1 MVVQPK
7 VKGFMC
13 TTAHPEGCKESVRR
27 QIEYVKSQPKAE
39 GPKKVLVLGASM
51 GYGLASRIALTYA
64 CGADSIGVIF
74 DKPVRRRE
82 QPAQAGTTQRRLSSL
97 HRMMVIMRSQL
108 MEMRILRRL
117 KRRRSH

>member
-39 GPKKVLVLGASM
+39 GPKKVLVLGAFM
-51 GYGLASRIALTYA
+51 GSQAELHLHMLVAQILSVLFLT
-64 CGADSIGVIF
+64 S
-74 DKPVRRRE
+74 PVRRRE

>member
-51 GYGLASRIALTYA
+51 GYGLASRMAQILSVLFLT
-64 CGADSIGVIF
+64 S
-74 DKPVRRRE
+74 PVRRRE

-97 HRMMVIMRSQL
+97 HRMMDIMRSQL

>member
-51 GYGLASRIALTYA
+51 GYGLELHLHMLVAQILSVLFLT
-64 CGADSIGVIF
+64 S
-74 DKPVRRRE
+74 PVRRRE

>member
-74 DKPVRRRE
+74 DRE

-97 HRMMVIMRSQL
+97 HRMMDIMRSQL

>member
-51 GYGLASRIALTYA
+51 GYGLTS
-64 CGADSIGVIF
+64 
-74 DKPVRRRE
+74 PVRRRE

>member
-74 DKPVRRRE
+74 DKPGKEKRT
-82 QPAQAGTTQRRLSSL
+82 ASAGWRRLSSL

>member
-74 DKPVRRRE
+74 DKPGKEKSCLLYTSPSPRDC
-82 QPAQAGTTQRRLSSL
+82 S
-97 HRMMVIMRSQL
+97 
-108 MEMRILRRL
+108 
-117 KRRRSH
+117 